1 MCFYE
6 FYDSPVGRL
15 TVASD
20 ENSIIG
26 LWLVHQRF
34 YMDILQGQE
43 CEEKETD
50 VIRLAKTWLDKY
62 FVGEKPEI
70 SELPIKFIGSD
81 FRVEV
86 WQMLTEIPCGNVVT
100 YGDFAKKIAIKRGI
114 KSMSAQAVGGA
125 VGRNPISIIV
135 PCHRV
140 IGVNGNLT
148 GYSGG
153 VSTKIK
159 LLEFE
164 GVDCSILHKPKK
176 AQRCKIGKEK

>member
-1 MCFYE
+1 
-6 FYDSPVGRL
+6 
-15 TVASD
+15 
-20 ENSIIG
+20 
-26 LWLVHQRF
+26 
-34 YMDILQGQE
+34 
-43 CEEKETD
+43 
-50 VIRLAKTWLDKY
+50 
-62 FVGEKPEI
+62 
-70 SELPIKFIGSD
+70 
-81 FRVEV
+81 
-86 WQMLTEIPCGNVVT
+86 MLTEIPYGKAVT
-100 YGDFAKKIAIKRGI
+100 YGDLAKKIALKRGI
-114 KSMSAQAVGGA
+114 KAMSAQAVGGA

-164 GVDCSILHKPKK
+164 DVDCSILHKPKK

>member
-1 MCFYE
+1 MFFYE
-6 FYDSPVGRL
+6 FFDSPVGRL
-15 TVASD
+15 AVASD

-34 YMDILQGQE
+34 YMDVLQGQE
-43 CEEKETD
+43 YMKKETD
-50 VIRLAKTWLDKY
+50 VIRLTKTWLDKY
-62 FVGEKPEI
+62 FAGEKPEI

-86 WQMLTEIPCGNVVT
+86 WQVLTEIPYGKVIT
-100 YGDFAKKIAIKRGI
+100 YGDIAKKIAKKRGI
-114 KSMSAQAVGGA
+114 KAMSAQAVGGA

-140 IGVNGNLT
+140 IGAEGNLT

-164 GVDCSILHKPKK
+164 GVECSALYIPQKGTAL
-176 AQRCKIGKEK
+176 

>member
-1 MCFYE
+1 MYFYE

-15 TVASD
+15 VVASD

-26 LWLVHQRF
+26 LWLAHQRF

-50 VIRLAKTWLDKY
+50 VIRLAKIWLDKY
-62 FVGEKPEI
+62 FAGEKPEI

-81 FRVEV
+81 FRVLV
-86 WQMLTEIPCGNVVT
+86 WQMLTEIPYGKVIT
-100 YGDFAKKIAIKRGI
+100 YGELAKKIAEKRGI
-114 KSMSAQAVGGA
+114 KAMSAQAVGGA

-140 IGVNGNLT
+140 IGSNGNLT

-164 GVDCSILHKPKK
+164 GVDCSNLYTPQKGT
-176 AQRCKIGKEK
+176 AL

>member
-1 MCFYE
+1 MFIYD

-15 TVASD
+15 AVAGD
-20 ENSIIG
+20 ENSIVG
-26 LWLVHQRF
+26 LWFAHQRF

-43 CEEKETD
+43 CEEKETN
-50 VIRLAKTWLDKY
+50 VIRHAKIWLDAY
-62 FVGEKPEI
+62 FSGEKPEI
-70 SELPIKFIGSD
+70 SKLPIKFIGSD
-81 FRVEV
+81 FRVLV
-86 WQMLTEIPCGNVVT
+86 WQMLTEIPYGKVIT
-100 YGDFAKKIAIKRGI
+100 YGDLAKIIAGERGI
-114 KSMSAQAVGGA
+114 KTMSARAIGGA

-140 IGVNGNLT
+140 IGANRNLT

-164 GVDCSILHKPKK
+164 GVDCSTFYTPTKGTAL
-176 AQRCKIGKEK
+176 